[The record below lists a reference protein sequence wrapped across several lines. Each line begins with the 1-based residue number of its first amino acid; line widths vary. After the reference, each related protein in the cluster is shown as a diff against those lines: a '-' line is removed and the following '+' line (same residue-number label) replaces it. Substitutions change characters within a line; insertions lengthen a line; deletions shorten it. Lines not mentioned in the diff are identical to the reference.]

1 VAFHHIPVLL
11 QETMEAL
18 AVRPGGTYIDCTV
31 GGGGHAAEI
40 LRRSSPD
47 GRLIGLDQ
55 DENALRAAGD
65 RLAPFGDRVTL
76 VRTNFEHVADVADRL
91 GLGAADGVLM
101 DIGVSSHQFDEGE
114 RGFSYH
120 HDAPLDMRMD
130 RTRPLTAAV
139 LVNEW
144 EEEEIARVIREYGE
158 ERWASRIAQFIVR
171 ARRQRP
177 IETTGQ
183 LVEIIK
189 AAIPASARREGG
201 HPARRTFQAIRI
213 AVNDELG
220 ALERGL
226 EGALRVLRP
235 GGRLAVITFHSLED
249 RIVKQTFARWAKP
262 CTCPPDLP
270 VCVCGKAPLA
280 EPVTR
285 KPVRASGAEVKA
297 NPRSRSATLR
307 AVVKLQAGEEAK

>member
-1 VAFHHIPVLL
+1 
-11 QETMEAL
+11 
-18 AVRPGGTYIDCTV
+18 
-31 GGGGHAAEI
+31 
-40 LRRSSPD
+40 
-47 GRLIGLDQ
+47 
-55 DENALRAAGD
+55 
-65 RLAPFGDRVTL
+65 
-76 VRTNFEHVADVADRL
+76 
-91 GLGAADGVLM
+91 
-101 DIGVSSHQFDEGE
+101 
-114 RGFSYH
+114 
-120 HDAPLDMRMD
+120 MD

-285 KPVRASGAEVKA
+285 KPVRASGAESEGQSPVAECDAPGRCQASGRRGGEVRCRLHRNGTGSRRSSPLPKSRRRPGRCRVRRA
-297 NPRSRSATLR
+297 PGQHPRCSAWP
-307 AVVKLQAGEEAK
+307 GPGPC

>member
-1 VAFHHIPVLL
+1 MAFHHIPVLL
-11 QETMEAL
+11 EETMEAL
-18 AVRPGGTYIDCTV
+18 AVRPGGIYIDCTV

-40 LRRSSPD
+40 LRRCSPD

-55 DENALRAAGD
+55 DEEALRAARE

-76 VRTNFEHVADVADRL
+76 VHTNFAHVADVAERL
-91 GLGAADGVLM
+91 GIGGADGVLM
-101 DIGVSSHQFDEGE
+101 DLGVSSHQFDEGE
-114 RGFSYH
+114 RGFSYQ

-130 RTRPLTAAV
+130 RTQSFTAAV

-144 EEEEIARVIREYGE
+144 EESEIARVIREYGE
-158 ERWASRIAQFIVR
+158 ERWAGRIAHFIVK

-189 AAIPASARREGG
+189 AAIPAAARREGG
-201 HPARRTFQAIRI
+201 HPARRTFQALRI

-249 RIVKQTFARWAKP
+249 RIVKQTFARWANP

-270 VCVCGKAPLA
+270 VCVCGKRPVA

-285 KPVRASGAEVKA
+285 KPVRVSAAEVKA

-307 AVVKLQAGEEAK
+307 AVAKLQAHEEAN